1 MNVKEY
7 ISSGI
12 IESYVLGIATPA
24 ERQDFEAM
32 CRQYAEIAAAR
43 DAFEA
48 SLEMQL
54 ISDAPTA
61 PVFLRQKIQDSLAD
75 VTSTPQSAAVKEETT
90 PVRRMAVWK
99 MVAAASLVIAA
110 GALIWAISANGKLRD
125 LEADNTVLK
134 NRLAQSSAELDGI
147 RTETE
152 LLYKP
157 HIKMAALKGTPK
169 APASYATVYW
179 DTTSKDVYLMINNL
193 PEPASGNQYQLWALL
208 DGKPVDLGIFDMT
221 IRRRLLVKM
230 QNVSNAQA
238 FAITLEPKGGSPSP
252 TMDAMMVLG
261 EL

>member
-1 MNVKEY
+1 MNTKAY

-24 ERQDFEAM
+24 ERQEFETM
-32 CRQYAEIAAAR
+32 CRQYAEVASAR

-54 ISDAPTA
+54 LSDAPAA
-61 PVFLRQKIQDSLAD
+61 PVFLRQKIQDSL
-75 VTSTPQSAAVKEETT
+75 VHVKAVPVREEKEEETT
-90 PVRRMAVWK
+90 PVRRLGVWK
-99 MVAAASLVIAA
+99 MIAAASLLITA
-110 GALIWAISANGKLRD
+110 GTIIWAITSSQKAND
-125 LEADNTVLK
+125 LAVSNEQLQNQLTRS
-134 NRLAQSSAELDGI
+134 NEELAQI
-147 RTETE
+147 RNESE
-152 LLYKP
+152 VLHKP
-157 HIKMAALKGTPK
+157 NMKMAALKGTPQ

-193 PEPASGNQYQLWALL
+193 PQPASGQQYQLWALL
-208 DGKPVDLGIFDMT
+208 DGKPVDLGVFDFD

-238 FAITLEPKGGSPSP
+238 FAITLEPRGGSPSP
-252 TMDAMMVLG
+252 TMEAMMVQG